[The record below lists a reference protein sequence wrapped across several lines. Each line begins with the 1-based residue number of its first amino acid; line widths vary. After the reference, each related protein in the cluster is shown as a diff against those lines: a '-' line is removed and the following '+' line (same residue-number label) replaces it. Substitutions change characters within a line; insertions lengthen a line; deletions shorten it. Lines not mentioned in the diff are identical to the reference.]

1 MTRAVPQSTPADRDR
16 RLADIAQSV
25 RSTFHTIED
34 MTRFFIRE
42 AILRGIYRP
51 GERLNQDSIAEALG
65 VSRMPVRA
73 SMRQLEAEGLLT
85 IVPHRGAVVS
95 SLSAEEIAEIYDMRC
110 LLEPY
115 LLDHAIA
122 NITDE
127 GIATILDLAARIAK
141 AEEPSERYELRKE
154 YYETLY
160 GFARKPRAAQTA
172 AHLRASVSRY
182 MLIQH
187 LDEHS
192 THAGLGRFLKA
203 RDADGARAWLV
214 EHLRAVSEQMQELVR
229 ADDE

>member
-1 MTRAVPQSTPADRDR
+1 VPQSAPPDRDR
-16 RLADIAQSV
+16 RLEDIAQSV

-73 SMRQLEAEGLLT
+73 SMRQLEAEGLLS

-95 SLSAEEIAEIYDMRC
+95 TLSAAEIAEIYDMRC

-122 NITDE
+122 NITDAGVAAIE
-127 GIATILDLAARIAK
+127 DLTARIAK
-141 AEEPSERYELRKE
+141 TDDPSERYELRKQ

-160 GFARKPRAAQTA
+160 GFAGKPRAAQTA

-182 MLIQH
+182 LMIQH

-192 THAGLGRFLKA
+192 THGGLAPFLRA
-203 RDADGARAWLV
+203 RDAAGARAWLV
-214 EHLRAVSEQMQELVR
+214 EHLRDVSGQMQELVG
-229 ADDE
+229 ADGD